1 MARLDN
7 PSEQDWKRVSDAAAL
22 IDAYRI
28 QLKEFEDTRWSI
40 FKKEF
45 KKIKN

>member
-1 MARLDN
+1 MARLDV

-28 QLKEFEDTRWSI
+28 QLSQFEVSSWGKFI
-40 FKKEF
+40 KLYKKSR
-45 KKIKN
+45 